1 MNHFFETLAAA
12 ALVALTATTGTA
24 FAQAWPNKPITWI
37 VGGAAGGPTDA
48 LARNIAQQ
56 VSLKL
61 GHPIV
66 IENIGGAGGT
76 IATSK
81 VARAKPDG
89 YTFLVGHVGYV
100 AAAPSLYL
108 KLDYNPVKDLDAIFR
123 FPDIPGVIVVNPNA
137 PFKTLPEM
145 LAWAKQNPGKLNF
158 GDAGVGSMSNLVAAM
173 LGSRAGVSITPV
185 SYKGNA
191 PAMLAVI
198 GGTIDGM
205 IDPVNTVLPQVRS
218 GKVRPIAVT
227 SRMPV
232 VQLPGVP
239 PVADLLPG
247 FEGTVWFGIYGPK
260 GTPKPVIEKM
270 HQAYLDAMKDPAFTQ
285 KLVEQGM
292 QLLPESAYAPAAF
305 EAFTESEVRKYQAV
319 VKDANIQPQ

>member
-1 MNHFFETLAAA
+1 MMNFLKTLAVTGIACIAA
-12 ALVALTATTGTA
+12 GGSAA
-24 FAQAWPNKPITWI
+24 FAQAWPAKPITWI
-37 VGGAAGGPTDA
+37 VGGVAGGPTDA
-48 LARNIAQQ
+48 LARNVAQQ

-61 GHPIV
+61 GQAIV

-76 IATSK
+76 IATTK
-81 VARAKPDG
+81 VVRAKPDG

-100 AAAPSLYL
+100 AAAPSLYA
-108 KLDYNPVKDLDAIFR
+108 KLDYNPVKDLEAIFR
-123 FPDIPGVIVVNPNA
+123 IPDIPGVVVVNPNA

-158 GDAGVGSMSNLVAAM
+158 GDGGVGSMSNLVAAM
-173 LGSRAGVSITPV
+173 LASRAGVSITPV

-198 GGTIDGM
+198 GGTVDGM

-227 SRMPV
+227 SRTPV
-232 VQLPGVP
+232 VQFPGVP
-239 PVADLLPG
+239 PVAELLPG

-270 HQAYLDAMKDPAFTQ
+270 HQAYLEAMKDPAFTQ
-285 KLVEQGM
+285 KLVDQGM

-305 EAFTESEVRKYQAV
+305 EAFTEAEVRKYQTV